1 MIHGGGSPLGEAD
14 IAGGRLT
21 RIILRGR
28 LAGGLPRKTEH
39 VREVFAELASAGN
52 AAVCRNVR
60 RRSRLVGC

>member
-28 LAGGLPRKTEH
+28 LTGGLPRKTEH